1 MVNGQWSMVNKKC
14 ITIKPHS
21 PFPPSGDRGPN
32 MFHLIIKKLAYG
44 LLVLIGVVIIVF
56 FMFQGFADPARLI
69 VGQTGDKKTMDN
81 IRKELYLDQPKWKQF
96 ILYLNDVSPIGFHS
110 KEEIENKKLR
120 GFFIGGEKKIGIKIP
135 YLRRSYQTK
144 KDVIDVL
151 MEALPGTIMLAF
163 AAMIFA
169 TIIGVLLGVLAAV
182 KQNTWMDTTSVFA
195 SVIGISA
202 PSFFMAIVIAY
213 LFGIVL
219 HPYTGLNL
227 TGSWFDIDETTG
239 QRYLTLQNLILPA
252 ITLGIRPLAIITQLT
267 RSSML
272 DVLNQDYIRTAYAKG
287 LSRRT
292 VVFKHALRNA
302 LNPVITAI
310 TGWFAELL
318 AGAFFVEYIFGWKG
332 IGKVTVD
339 ALDKLDY
346 PVVMGSVLFSAA
358 FFILINILADIL
370 YGVVDPRVRLS

>member
-1 MVNGQWSMVNKKC
+1 M
-14 ITIKPHS
+14 
-21 PFPPSGDRGPN
+21 
-32 MFHLIIKKLAYG
+32 
-44 LLVLIGVVIIVF
+44 IVF

-81 IRKELYLDQPKWKQF
+81 IRRELYLDQPKWKQF
-96 ILYLNDVSPIGFHS
+96 VFYLNDVSPIGYHS
-110 KEEIENKKLR
+110 AQEIKEKKLR
-120 GFFIGGEKKIGIKIP
+120 GFFIGGEKPDSYRVGLKIP

-144 KDVIDVL
+144 KDVVDVL

-182 KQNTWMDTTSVFA
+182 KQNTWMDTSSVFA

-267 RSSML
+267 RSSLL

-287 LSRRT
+287 LSKRT

-370 YGVVDPRVRLS
+370 YGVVDPRVRLQ